1 MATQKIK
8 IGTVLIAINKCHIQ
22 GSTWISEDYKD
33 TLTIGKEYTVEYV
46 DYRLNELRIINDNSH
61 CHYFTLNTLSTYFT
75 IKNLF
80 SFGEIEIEID
90 CDNNTEYYAIIR
102 RKSYRHAIGFIL
114 NDNTIKF
121 ISQKALTKP
130 QIEFILSHIPKE

>member
-1 MATQKIK
+1 MTTPKIK
-8 IGTVLIAINKCHIQ
+8 IGTVLIAIDKCHMQ
-22 GSTWISEDYKD
+22 GSTWIHEDDKG
-33 TLTIGKEYTVEYV
+33 TLTIGKEYTVDYV
-46 DYRLNELRIINDNSH
+46 DYRLNELKIIDDESH
-61 CHYFTLNTLSTYFT
+61 GHFFTLDTLSTYFT
-75 IKNLF
+75 IKNSF

-90 CDNNTEYYAIIR
+90 CTNNTEYYAIIR

-130 QIEFILSHIPKE
+130 QLEFILSHIPK

>member
-1 MATQKIK
+1 MATPKIK
-8 IGTVLIAINKCHIQ
+8 IGTVLIAVDKCHMIPL
-22 GSTWISEDYKD
+22 SNKD
-33 TLTIGKEYTVEYV
+33 NDTGTLTIGKEYTVEYV
-46 DYRLNELRIINDNSH
+46 DYRLNELKIINDKSH
-61 CHYFTLNTLSTYFT
+61 GHFFTLDTLSTYFT
-75 IKNLF
+75 IKNLL

-90 CDNNTEYYAIIR
+90 CTNNTEYYAIIR

-130 QIEFILSHIPKE
+130 QLEFILSHIPKE